1 MRPKKLVTTGGDKR
15 TQLKRSIGK
24 IGSMTSLPDFDQ
36 LNPEQLRAIA
46 GQLMQRIETL
56 DQKVESMV
64 AVTLWQPG
72 PVTVVSSLSV

>member
-1 MRPKKLVTTGGDKR
+1 
-15 TQLKRSIGK
+15 
-24 IGSMTSLPDFDQ
+24 MTSLPDFDQ